1 MRCNKK
7 RNSLSI
13 RVSISIK
20 IFQRTFGET
29 IEIFV
34 KSFVCLVVANFFT
47 TNGHKGKHK
56 GAQREK

>member
-34 KSFVCLVVANFFT
+34 VNRNVYLTTTGTKVVT
-47 TNGHKGKHK
+47 MDTKDKP
-56 GAQREK
+56 

>member
-20 IFQRTFGET
+20 IYQRTFGET

-34 KSFVCLVVANFFT
+34 VNSKTFLT
-47 TNGHKGKHK
+47 TKDYTKVSKGLLRHP
-56 GAQREK
+56 G